1 MDRERSFE
9 DVLAEYAKRQSPLW
23 CYLQI
28 ELLAKIAIELWKK
41 GPRGDRIR

>member
-9 DVLAEYAKRQSPLW
+9 EILAEYAKRQSPLW

-28 ELLAKIAIELWKK
+28 EQLARIALELWEAEPK
-41 GPRGDRIR
+41 GGDVL